1 MAKKVQL
8 AGVLGLSIL
17 LSFCSD
23 KKEQTS
29 DVAQYQVNNQVIS
42 LTENSNLKGR
52 IKVTEVAEEDF
63 TFDLVTAGLVK
74 AIPNHYAEIASP
86 FSGRI
91 VKSFVKLGQKVGVNQ
106 PLFEV
111 SSPDY
116 FEAQKDY
123 FDSKQEYKQAS
134 LNLKRQADLLANG
147 VGVRQEY
154 EEAETENSIAKAA
167 FDNAT
172 AAIKIYNVQP
182 TSLVLGQPLIVRSP
196 ID

>member
-1 MAKKVQL
+1 MAKKVQI

-29 DVAQYQVNNQVIS
+29 DVAPYQVNNQVIS

-52 IKVTEVAEEDF
+52 IKVTEVEVEDF

-91 VKSFVKLGQKVGVNQ
+91 IFSLLEDGLHHHNGTIDNNTKVN
-106 PLFEV
+106 
-111 SSPDY
+111 
-116 FEAQKDY
+116 
-123 FDSKQEYKQAS
+123 
-134 LNLKRQADLLANG
+134 
-147 VGVRQEY
+147 
-154 EEAETENSIAKAA
+154 
-167 FDNAT
+167 
-172 AAIKIYNVQP
+172 
-182 TSLVLGQPLIVRSP
+182 RS
-196 ID
+196 